1 MPQKK
6 KKLIRKQKVEK
17 NWTKIFRSTNP
28 IEVEIIKQ
36 MLEENKITS
45 IIMNQQDSAHNMSFG
60 GHIDLYVQESSM
72 KESIEL
78 LEKHG
83 NERNF

>member
-1 MPQKK
+1 MKK
-6 KKLIRKQKVEK
+6 
-17 NWTKIFRSTNP
+17 
-28 IEVEIIKQ
+28 IIITAIGKDSPG
-36 MLEENKITS
+36 LVNKITS

-83 NERNF
+83 NERNS

>member
-1 MPQKK
+1 ME
-6 KKLIRKQKVEK
+6 R

-45 IIMNQQDSAHNMSFG
+45 IIMNQQDSAYNMSFG
-60 GHIDLYVQESSM
+60 GYIDLYVEESFI
-72 KESIEL
+72 KEASEL
-78 LEKHG
+78 LEKNN
-83 NERNF
+83 NEQNS

>member
-1 MPQKK
+1 M
-6 KKLIRKQKVEK
+6 EK
-17 NWTKIFRSTNP
+17 SWIKIFSSTNP

-45 IIMNQQDSAHNMSFG
+45 IIMNQQDSSYNMYG
-60 GHIDLYVQESSM
+60 DIDLYVQERYM
-72 KESIEL
+72 KEAIEL

-83 NERNF
+83 NEQNS

>member
-1 MPQKK
+1 M
-6 KKLIRKQKVEK
+6 EK

-60 GHIDLYVQESSM
+60 GHIDLYVQEISM

-83 NERNF
+83 NEQNS

>member
-1 MPQKK
+1 M
-6 KKLIRKQKVEK
+6 KKL
-17 NWTKIFRSTNP
+17 FSSTNH

-45 IIMNQQDSAHNMSFG
+45 IIMNQQDSAYNMSFG
-60 GHIDLYVQESSM
+60 GYIDLYVQESSM

-78 LEKHG
+78 LETGG
-83 NERNF
+83 NERNS

>member
-6 KKLIRKQKVEK
+6 TLIRNQKVER

-28 IEVEIIKQ
+28 IEVEIINQ

-45 IIMNQQDSAHNMSFG
+45 IIMNQQDSAYNMSFG

-72 KESIEL
+72 KEAIEL

-83 NERNF
+83 NERNS

>member
-1 MPQKK
+1 M
-6 KKLIRKQKVEK
+6 EK

-45 IIMNQQDSAHNMSFG
+45 IIMNKQDSSYNVFG
-60 GHIDLYVQESSM
+60 YIDLYVQETSM

-83 NERNF
+83 NERNS

>member
-1 MPQKK
+1 
-6 KKLIRKQKVEK
+6 VAS
-17 NWTKIFRSTNP
+17 NWTKIFTSTNP

-45 IIMNQQDSAHNMSFG
+45 IIMNQQDSSYNMFG
-60 GHIDLYVQESSM
+60 YIDLYVQEESM
-72 KESIEL
+72 KETIEL

-83 NERNF
+83 NEQNS